1 MLVLLLLFFCCVVH
15 ATDLSLLVGWL
26 VGWLLF
32 LLLLLLMCE
41 VLVVE
46 LAQRARGTG
55 AGAIP
60 GTCTGHACRRG
71 QSRNESEGHGD
82 KPRGHG
88 RVGGPTPHGRL
99 VWEVGPEGTPSG

>member
-1 MLVLLLLFFCCVVH
+1 MV
-15 ATDLSLLVGWL
+15 D
-26 VGWLLF
+26 
-32 LLLLLLMCE
+32 
-41 VLVVE
+41 

-60 GTCTGHACRRG
+60 GKCTGHGCRRG